1 MKKLKP
7 LIVTFAVLSLLFI
20 WTNSFFSSG
29 VSSRASGYFTR
40 ILTPVLELVLG
51 RGNVT
56 EHLVRKLAH
65 FAEYAF
71 YGLWLALW
79 MKCDDRQAL
88 NALLAGFITAFL
100 DETIQM
106 FTGRGPSIK
115 DVWIDVFGI
124 AAGIGFV
131 HLILAITGLR
141 SEKNKDPDK
150 KDAPQ

>member
-40 ILTPVLELVLG
+40 ILTPVLELVVG

-79 MKCDDRQAL
+79 MKCDDRKAL

-100 DETIQM
+100 DETIQI

-115 DVWIDVFGI
+115 DVWIDVTGI
-124 AAGIGFV
+124 AAGIGLI
-131 HLILAITGLR
+131 HLILTVTGYYKR
-141 SEKNKDPDK
+141 GQRDQK
-150 KDAPQ
+150 

>member
-20 WTNSFFSSG
+20 WMNSFFSPG
-29 VSSRASGYFTR
+29 ASSKASVLFTR
-40 ILTPVLELVLG
+40 ILTPILELLVG

-65 FAEYAF
+65 FAEFAF

-79 MKCDDRQAL
+79 MKADEKKAV

-115 DVWIDVFGI
+115 DVWIDVAGI
-124 AAGIGFV
+124 AAGIGFI
-131 HLILAITGLR
+131 HLILVLTGYR
-141 SEKNKDPDK
+141 SEKTKTRSKSADP
-150 KDAPQ
+150 

>member
-20 WTNSFFSSG
+20 WTNSFLSAG

-40 ILTPVLELVLG
+40 LMTPFLELAVG

-71 YGLWLALW
+71 YGLWLVLWMEADDRKALW
-79 MKCDDRQAL
+79 AL
-88 NALLAGFITAFL
+88 FAGFVTAFL

-115 DVWIDVFGI
+115 DVWIDLFGI
-124 AAGIGFV
+124 TAGIGCIHVVLSVCGYFRRK
-131 HLILAITGLR
+131 HGYR
-141 SEKNKDPDK
+141 
-150 KDAPQ
+150 Q